1 MAGTKVAVADAVR
14 ASIAFLKSSVPRTYG
29 ILGLVMLV
37 NLAGWFLTANPFASL
52 LVSIPFNV
60 MAAAALMRLAFM
72 DEHAGDPDFRLGPS
86 GLQWRMTEWRLL
98 GAIALLAFLLLIG
111 VLFLVMLVFIC
122 GAAAVLT
129 AGTKGVEAVG
139 SAPASPQATA
149 IGSAL
154 LLAGTMLAVFVKV
167 HVCLY
172 PAATVTTKK
181 IQVFST
187 WPLTRGQFWPIL
199 AATIVLNLPSLI
211 LSMLAVYVPTSLG
224 LSPIFGVVLA
234 GVNAFVELPLLNGLY
249 AYLYKGLRQPQV
261 VAATEPVVGAGPWG
275 AAS

>member
-1 MAGTKVAVADAVR
+1 
-14 ASIAFLKSSVPRTYG
+14 
-29 ILGLVMLV
+29 
-37 NLAGWFLTANPFASL
+37 
-52 LVSIPFNV
+52 
-60 MAAAALMRLAFM
+60 M

-129 AGTKGVEAVG
+129 AGAKGVEAVG

-261 VAATEPVVGAGPWG
+261 VAATEPVAGAGPWG